1 MSETRKAEME
11 MAVRNDAMEVKGQM
25 RTALADYWERSQTSP
40 DPEKLGVVERLPDDF
55 LADVLGEINARDY
68 EQNIYEAR
76 RITDGKWPINKLT
89 RPIEKVVTKEG
100 RKKLSQR
107 IKGSL
112 FEKIVGTEMVET
124 HGKETELGKEV
135 RQFMHRPERYG
146 ENPLARITVP
156 DFLYFDGEG
165 LRAVVEAKSGGRLL
179 ASRKQLRRQ
188 SRDLEEVFGV
198 LKALP
203 RERLMAMGMKE
214 TATCLPLLKFSEN
227 TEKKIVV
234 PRGADV
240 FHALEEPQLSNLK
253 GMLEE
258 EGYQIVFSKIS
269 EEELEVMAEVIT
281 KEAERRWGQ
290 RED

>member
-1 MSETRKAEME
+1 
-11 MAVRNDAMEVKGQM
+11 MAVRNEAMEVKGQM

-40 DPEKLGVVERLPDDF
+40 DPEKLGVVERLSDDF

-68 EQNIYEAR
+68 DQNIYEAR
-76 RITDGKWPINKLT
+76 RATEGKWPLNRLT
-89 RPIEKVVTKEG
+89 KPIEKVVTKEG

-124 HGKETELGKEV
+124 YGKETELGKEV

-146 ENPLARITVP
+146 GSPLTKIAVP
-156 DFLYFDGEG
+156 DFLYFGREG
-165 LRAVVEAKSGGRLL
+165 LRAVVEVKSGGRLL
-179 ASRKQLRRQ
+179 ASRKQLRKQ
-188 SRDLEEVFGV
+188 SRGLEEVFGV
-198 LKALP
+198 LGSLP
-203 RERLMAMGMKE
+203 RETLIAIGMKE
-214 TATCLPLLKFSEN
+214 TATCLPLLKFSGN

-234 PRGADV
+234 PVGVDV
-240 FHALEEPQLSNLK
+240 FHALEEPQLSSLK